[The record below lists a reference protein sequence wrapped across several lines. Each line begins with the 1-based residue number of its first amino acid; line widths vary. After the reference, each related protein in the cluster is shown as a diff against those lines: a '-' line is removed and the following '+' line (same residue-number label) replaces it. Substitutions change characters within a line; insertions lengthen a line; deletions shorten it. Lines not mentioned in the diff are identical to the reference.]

1 MEPKNIVTPSGV
13 AVWPKL
19 NKPDTFKNK
28 TTFNVKLKLDTNNEK
43 DAAFIT
49 MVNEAHEGSLAWAKG
64 EIEAEIA
71 GAKEAAKKGKLKKKL
86 EALKLAESP
95 VKPVLDEDGNE
106 TNFVT
111 ILFKCNAEYKDSKT
125 GVMKSGAP
133 VLKDAKRNVINRD
146 KTEIG
151 GGSTIKVAAMMKPYV
166 METDGSVKAGI
177 SFRLKAVQVLEL
189 KQFNADDGFEDEEGY
204 EAGESEGG
212 SDSSGDDDF

>member
-1 MEPKNIVTPSGV
+1 MEPKNIVSPAGT

-28 TTFNVKLKLDTNNEK
+28 TTFNVKLKLDTNDEK
-43 DAAFIT
+43 ASAFIAQI
-49 MVNEAHEGSLAWAKG
+49 NEAHEAALGWARG
-64 EIEAEIA
+64 EIESAIA
-71 GAKEAAKKGKLKKKL
+71 GAKEASKKGAQKKKL

-125 GVMKSGAP
+125 GVMRSGAP
-133 VLKDAKRNVINRD
+133 VLKDAKRNVIDRT
-146 KTEIG
+146 KVEIG
-151 GGSTIKVAAMMKPYV
+151 GGSTIKVAAMMKPYL
-166 METDGSVKAGI
+166 METDGTVKAGI

-189 KQFNADDGFEDEEGY
+189 KQFNADDGFEDEEGF
-204 EAGESEGG
+204 EAGSEGAG
-212 SDSSGDDDF
+212 GSSGDDDF